1 MEQILE
7 YRSLIKNLKSD
18 IEFLKSSYQI
28 ETLVKE
34 LELLNL
40 KLQSGFDKEI
50 LQNYNLTKEKID
62 KIEMIENL
70 YDELESMIA
79 LSIEEADIVFKD
91 TIITS
96 FKALNG
102 IVKDTKASLMFNGKY
117 DENNVLLSIHAGA
130 GGKEAQDWAE
140 MILRMYLRWADK
152 KGFKAELI
160 DYQEGESSGVCKSA
174 VIEICGKNAYGLL
187 KNENGIH
194 RLVRVSP
201 FDSQNRRHTSFA
213 AVEVIPEIVPDTE
226 VNIDPKDIVVDTYRA
241 SGAGGQH
248 VNKTESAIRITHIP
262 TGIVVTCQNERSQH
276 QNRDY
281 AMKMLLS
288 KLVQIKEEQHLNE
301 ISEIK
306 GEQKQIQWGSQI
318 RSYVF
323 MPYQMVK
330 DHRTNYETGNI
341 EAVIDGDIDEFIYA
355 SLSS

>member
-34 LELLNL
+34 LELLNS

-62 KIEMIENL
+62 KIKTIENL
-70 YDELESMIA
+70 YDELESMIE
-79 LSIEEADIVFKD
+79 LSIEENDIVFKD
-91 TIITS
+91 VIIAN
-96 FKALNG
+96 FKSLNSV
-102 IVKDTKASLMFNGKY
+102 IKNTKAVLMFNGKY
-117 DENNVLLSIHAGA
+117 DENNALLSIHAGA

-140 MILRMYLRWADK
+140 MILRMYVRWADK
-152 KGFKAELI
+152 KNFKAELI

-174 VIEICGKNAYGLL
+174 VIEISGKNAYGLL

-213 AVEVIPEIVPDTE
+213 AVEVIPEITPDTE

>member
-7 YRSLIKNLKSD
+7 YKSLIKVLELD
-18 IEFLKSSYQI
+18 IDFLKSSYQI

-70 YDELESMIA
+70 YDELESMIE
-79 LSIEEADIVFKD
+79 LSIEEADIAFKD
-91 TIITS
+91 AIIAS
-96 FKALNG
+96 FKALNS
-102 IVKDTKASLMFNGKY
+102 IVKDTKASLMFNEKY
-117 DENNVLLSIHAGA
+117 DENNALLSIHAGA

-140 MILRMYLRWADK
+140 MILRMYMRWADK
-152 KGFKAELI
+152 KNFKAELI
-160 DYQEGESSGVCKSA
+160 NYQEGESSGVCKSA
-174 VIEICGKNAYGLL
+174 VIEINGKNAYGLL

-213 AVEVIPEIVPDTE
+213 AVEVIPEITPDTE

-341 EAVIDGDIDEFIYA
+341 DAVIDGDIDEFIYA

>member
-7 YRSLIKNLKSD
+7 YKSLIKSLKSD

-62 KIEMIENL
+62 KIETIENL
-70 YDELESMIA
+70 YDELESMIE
-79 LSIEEADIVFKD
+79 LSIEENDILFKD
-91 TIITS
+91 VIIAS
-96 FKALNG
+96 FKALNSV
-102 IVKDTKASLMFNGKY
+102 VKDTKAVLMFNGKY
-117 DENNVLLSIHAGA
+117 DENNALLSIHAGA

-152 KGFKAELI
+152 KNFKAELI

-174 VIEICGKNAYGLL
+174 VIEISGKNAYGLL

-213 AVEVIPEIVPDTE
+213 AVEVIPEITPDTE

>member
-7 YRSLIKNLKSD
+7 YKSLIKDLKSD
-18 IEFLKSSYQI
+18 IEFLRSSYQI
-28 ETLVKE
+28 EILVKE

-40 KLQSGFDKEI
+40 KLQNGFDKEI

-62 KIEMIENL
+62 KIKSIENL
-70 YDELESMIA
+70 YDELESMIE
-79 LSIEEADIVFKD
+79 LSIEENDIVFKD
-91 TIITS
+91 VIVTN
-96 FKALNG
+96 FKSLNSV
-102 IVKDTKASLMFNGKY
+102 IKNTKAVLMFDGKY
-117 DENNVLLSIHAGA
+117 DENNALLSIHAGA

-140 MILRMYLRWADK
+140 MILRMYVRWADK
-152 KGFKAELI
+152 KNFKAELI

-174 VIEICGKNAYGLL
+174 VIEISGKNAYGLL

-213 AVEVIPEIVPDTE
+213 AVEVIPEITPDTE
-226 VNIDPKDIVVDTYRA
+226 VSIDPKDIVVDTYRA